1 MKSPLGADAPAK
13 QSGSRY
19 RAVGTGSLI
28 VLQRPGRLGLA
39 AELPR
44 RHALEFLEQHE
55 EVFGVLHA
63 DLPRDALDGLVG
75 FQQQAA
81 GLVHAKLVELIADG
95 NARLRQILLAQIG
108 GGNAHLLG
116 DGLRADARVAET
128 LLQPLVDLDH
138 DLLRPVVLLG
148 FLLAE
153 QLFQPR
159 LKARA
164 HVLGRLRGGE
174 QLFQRRPRRRIPGQ
188 RAVQQVIEPFE
199 REQHIFIIFA
209 FELLHELAEGD
220 FFARFGGVEAG
231 VHRRFQL
238 FRALPGGFG
247 GRLGE
252 NLLPRIEEAQLFAF
266 QKSLIPRGQ
275 FGGRLN
281 RQAVI
286 APAMHLRRQMQ
297 ADIHRGLTGGR
308 RAERQRRFA
317 DDAIRRFLRKK
328 AAQTLV
334 GGHFQQD
341 RHRREAH
348 EPFLRGLAVD
358 PEPKRVLAL
367 AVERRRDDFFHLLGG
382 LLHVFDVMRR

>member
-1 MKSPLGADAPAK
+1 M
-13 QSGSRY
+13 
-19 RAVGTGSLI
+19 
-28 VLQRPGRLGLA
+28 
-39 AELPR
+39 
-44 RHALEFLEQHE
+44 
-55 EVFGVLHA
+55 
-63 DLPRDALDGLVG
+63 
-75 FQQQAA
+75 
-81 GLVHAKLVELIADG
+81 
-95 NARLRQILLAQIG
+95 
-108 GGNAHLLG
+108 
-116 DGLRADARVAET
+116 
-128 LLQPLVDLDH
+128 
-138 DLLRPVVLLG
+138 
-148 FLLAE
+148 
-153 QLFQPR
+153 
-159 LKARA
+159 
-164 HVLGRLRGGE
+164 
-174 QLFQRRPRRRIPGQ
+174 
-188 RAVQQVIEPFE
+188 IEPFE

-231 VHRRFQL
+231 VQRRFQL
-238 FRALPGGFG
+238 LRALPGGFG

-266 QKSLIPRGQ
+266 QKGLIPRGQ

-308 RAERQRRFA
+308 RAERQRRLADGA
-317 DDAIRRFLRKK
+317 DDVIRRFLREK

-358 PEPKRVLAL
+358 PEPERVLAL
-367 AVERRRDDFFHLLGG
+367 AVERSRDDFFHLLGG
-382 LLHVFDVMRR
+382 LLHVLDLVGSIERGRHAPIGIIHADERDAERRKQRARDERERNPRIGADFGQTGQAVRIGDVAQAVPVVDIQRRKEADGALAIQTFN

>member
-1 MKSPLGADAPAK
+1 MI
-13 QSGSRY
+13 Q
-19 RAVGTGSLI
+19 
-28 VLQRPGRLGLA
+28 
-39 AELPR
+39 
-44 RHALEFLEQHE
+44 
-55 EVFGVLHA
+55 
-63 DLPRDALDGLVG
+63 
-75 FQQQAA
+75 
-81 GLVHAKLVELIADG
+81 
-95 NARLRQILLAQIG
+95 
-108 GGNAHLLG
+108 
-116 DGLRADARVAET
+116 
-128 LLQPLVDLDH
+128 
-138 DLLRPVVLLG
+138 
-148 FLLAE
+148 
-153 QLFQPR
+153 
-159 LKARA
+159 
-164 HVLGRLRGGE
+164 
-174 QLFQRRPRRRIPGQ
+174 
-188 RAVQQVIEPFE
+188 PFE

-231 VHRRFQL
+231 VQRRFQL
-238 FRALPGGFG
+238 LRVLPGGFG

-252 NLLPRIEEAQLFAF
+252 NLLSRIEEAQLFAF

-286 APAMHLRRQMQ
+286 APAVHLRRQMQ

-317 DDAIRRFLRKK
+317 DGADDVIRRFLREK

-341 RHRREAH
+341 RNRREAH

-367 AVERRRDDFFHLLGG
+367 SVERRRDDFFHLLGG
-382 LLHVFDVMRR
+382 LLHVLDLVGSVERGRHAPVGIIHADERDAERRKQRARDERERNPRIGADFGQTGQAVRIGDVAQAIPVVDVQRGKEADRPFSVQALDQVAALLLADPTQQRQRHGVQLLALGSDHI